1 MPPAHKAARQ
11 RQSGNRGRII
21 WAEVRA
27 IRDFRSSRV
36 GHDRATLRGPEG
48 GPTMTAVEFL
58 EYLHDHDATE
68 ELAGIL
74 ADVVRQRQVAAL
86 ARATAQLTMQRAAS

>member
-1 MPPAHKAARQ
+1 
-11 RQSGNRGRII
+11 
-21 WAEVRA
+21 
-27 IRDFRSSRV
+27 
-36 GHDRATLRGPEG
+36 
-48 GPTMTAVEFL
+48 MTAVEFL

-86 ARATAQLTMQRAAS
+86 ARATAQFTMQRAAS